1 MSVRRNVLLPSL
13 VLSTLAG
20 LLQFSGFRVLYDVL
34 ELNTGET
41 ALQLANVALQLGDF
55 ALAVGLPVALGYWIG
70 ARSDLREDHLAL
82 AVVVALAALAGYAV
96 SIGVTLVVIDPGQ
109 ARLPALYVVPTLL
122 TSALRFAV
130 AVVAGAAFGHFR
142 AVRDGTHPEVGRPE

>member
-20 LLQFSGFRVLYDVL
+20 LLQFNGFRILYDVL

-70 ARSDLREDHLAL
+70 TQADLREDHLAL
-82 AVVVALAALAGYAV
+82 AAVVTLAALVGYAV
-96 SIGVTLVVIDPGQ
+96 SVGVTFVVSADQ
-109 ARLPALYVVPTLL
+109 VRLPVLFVVPTLL

-130 AVVAGAAFGHFR
+130 AVVAGAAFGYFR
-142 AVRDGTHPEVGRPE
+142 AVRDGAHPEVGRPE